1 MRETESEHINIMQY
15 DKSFEKCVFS
25 GGFEAQAK
33 VLGESKKCL
42 PRKSDKPR
50 DIENRERASRQ
61 GSCDA
66 KA

>member
-15 DKSFEKCVFS
+15 DKSFEKCICS

-42 PRKSDKPR
+42 PRKSDKSR